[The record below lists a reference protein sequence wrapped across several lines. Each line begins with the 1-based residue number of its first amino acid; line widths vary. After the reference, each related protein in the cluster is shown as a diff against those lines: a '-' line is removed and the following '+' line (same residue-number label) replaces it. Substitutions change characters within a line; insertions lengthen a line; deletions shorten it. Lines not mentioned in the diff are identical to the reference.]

1 MVKEFKAARAIQLAP
16 GKPLTSSFDAPECL
30 KNGPFTIYYEVA
42 NENPSPSVPFLTW
55 GTAESRFA
63 RVFFGTY
70 DDDRKCMTWATG
82 GDAWADRPPEGKP
95 FLAYPAGNTVMA
107 SYWKKFAIA
116 YDGAKMTLYLNGT
129 RIREDAVQYSQ
140 DAPGKLVIG
149 FQNGPEEAKLL
160 LRDLRI
166 FDKALA
172 EADVKQLC
180 EERTPSGASAPVW
193 FSAEGLAAG
202 KRART
207 VDNQGTLKG
216 RFSIASDVDRAPEVK
231 ELGGRKCVAFGGAA
245 MMQSDVPAPR
255 AVLDDHP
262 FTLEMLVYCEED
274 NDSRVMAFT
283 QEITR
288 RHTSFAA
295 GRGSGNRGLA
305 REVRSVEWNNPDNAT
320 GKWVRL
326 AWVYD
331 GGPESS
337 VRLYRDG
344 KLNSERSFMSLD
356 TIGGYPMYVGGMM
369 HPGLGEKYLFK
380 GGIAEIRI
388 YDYPRTSEEIAAPAP

>member
-1 MVKEFKAARAIQLAP
+1 M
-16 GKPLTSSFDAPECL
+16 LTSSFDAPECL
-30 KNGPFTIYYEVA
+30 KNGPFTIYCEVA
-42 NENPSPSVPFLTW
+42 NENPSPSVPILTW

-63 RVFFGTY
+63 RVFFGAY
-70 DDDRKCMTWATG
+70 DDDRKCMTWATRG
-82 GDAWADRPPEGKP
+82 GAWAERPPEGKP

-140 DAPGKLVIG
+140 AAPGKLVIG

-166 FDKALA
+166 YDKALA

-216 RFSIASDVDRAPEVK
+216 RFSIDPDVDRAPEVK
-231 ELGGRKCVAFGGAA
+231 DLGGRKCVAFNGAA
-245 MMQSDVPAPR
+245 MMQSDVAAPR

-305 REVRSVEWNNPDNAT
+305 REVRSVEWNNPENAT

-331 GGPESS
+331 GGPQST

-388 YDYPRTSEEIAAPAP
+388 YDYPRTSEEIAAAAQR

>member
-42 NENPSPSVPFLTW
+42 NENPSPSVPILTW

-63 RVFFGTY
+63 RVFFGAY
-70 DDDRKCMTWATG
+70 DDDRKCMTWTTRG
-82 GDAWADRPPEGKP
+82 GAWAERPPEGKP

-116 YDGAKMTLYLNGT
+116 YDGGKMTLYLNGT

-140 DAPGKLVIG
+140 AAPGKLVIG
-149 FQNGPEEAKLL
+149 FQSGPEEGKLL

-172 EADVKQLC
+172 EADVRQLC
-180 EERTPSGASAPVW
+180 EERTPTGASATVW

-202 KRART
+202 KRARA

-245 MMQSDVPAPR
+245 MMQSDLPAPR

-262 FTLEMLVYCEED
+262 FTLEMLAWYEED

-305 REVRSVEWNNPDNAT
+305 REVRSVNWGSGESTT
-320 GKWVRL
+320 GNWVRL

-331 GGPESS
+331 GGPEST

-388 YDYPRTSEEIAAPAP
+388 YDYPRTSEEIAAPVP